1 MARRNRRKIF
11 KGLDEIQELL
21 DREDSRRLYFGK
33 CAYCGRALGLQTG
46 IGCGTNLGRGSESAT
61 TRGTAML
68 SGNRKRMQPSGEQCE
83 NNEQAREERE

>member
-33 CAYCGRALGLQTG
+33 CAYCGRTLGPADWHWMWDEFGQ
-46 IGCGTNLGRGSESAT
+46 RV
-61 TRGTAML
+61 
-68 SGNRKRMQPSGEQCE
+68 RKC
-83 NNEQAREERE
+83 NNERHCYALRKPAADAAFRRAMRK